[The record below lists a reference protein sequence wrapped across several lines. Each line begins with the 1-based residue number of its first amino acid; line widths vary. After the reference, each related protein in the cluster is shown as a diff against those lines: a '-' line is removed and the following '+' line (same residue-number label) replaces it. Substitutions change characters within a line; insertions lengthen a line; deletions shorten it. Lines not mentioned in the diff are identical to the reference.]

1 MAPSLLLRRA
11 GITPAAPR
19 AWIAPKNCTVWA
31 QSLTWDSCQN
41 TLPGS
46 WKTTSRLFINL
57 LYPEMLIQAMKTSGR
72 MVWFSALRVRSVTP
86 TQHSTPEGWFS
97 CPRPWRVPI
106 NTPGLPGAAPL
117 QLPELNMELPL
128 SPSPNMQTTTAAPCS
143 APQGSLAQE
152 ETELCRA
159 GAKNPPQNPRVR
171 QRLLLTPHPNSHPH
185 FQAPGYDCSCILPAE
200 AAEDWALLQ
209 PPELNPC
216 SRTGLCFPFLH
227 PTAHR
232 ILLSGCCT
240 APKSTAISQNP
251 SNYTFFHKIF
261 FSPLVSLHP

>member
-1 MAPSLLLRRA
+1 MRLLPKNPTWLLENHLQTFYKSSLSWNAHSSNENPRENGLISSPKGQECDSHTTLHTWGLVFMPQALVGAHKHSWVARCCS
-11 GITPAAPR
+11 TPAAR
-19 AWIAPKNCTVWA
+19 IKHGIT
-31 QSLTWDSCQN
+31 
-41 TLPGS
+41 
-46 WKTTSRLFINL
+46 
-57 LYPEMLIQAMKTSGR
+57 
-72 MVWFSALRVRSVTP
+72 SVTFSKHADHNSSTLLSP
-86 TQHSTPEGWFS
+86 TGQ
-97 CPRPWRVPI
+97 
-106 NTPGLPGAAPL
+106 PGLGGDRALQSWCQKSSSEPTGEAEVAPYT
-117 QLPELNMELPL
+117 
-128 SPSPNMQTTTAAPCS
+128 SPQF
-143 APQGSLAQE
+143 
-152 ETELCRA
+152 
-159 GAKNPPQNPRVR
+159 
-171 QRLLLTPHPNSHPH
+171 PH